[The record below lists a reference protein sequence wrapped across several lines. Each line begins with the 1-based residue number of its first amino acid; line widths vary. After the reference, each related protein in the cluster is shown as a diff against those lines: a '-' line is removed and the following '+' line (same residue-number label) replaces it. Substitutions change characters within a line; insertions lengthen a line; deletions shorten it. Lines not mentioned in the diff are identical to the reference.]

1 MYQKKFLNEIK
12 IGLKITCPKSY
23 SYYFLCAIKAY
34 IFQCKRIVLDK
45 KVKFQKL
52 SFRKYYHIDF
62 SFLAFM
68 DLLEVKTK
76 YIADTYALCVYNI

>member
-1 MYQKKFLNEIK
+1 MYQKKILNEITL
-12 IGLKITCPKSY
+12 GLKITCPESY
-23 SYYFLCAIKAY
+23 NYYFLCAIKGY
-34 IFQCKRIVLDK
+34 IFQCKKNCFRQ
-45 KVKFQKL
+45 KVKFQKP

-76 YIADTYALCVYNI
+76 YIVDTYALCVYNI